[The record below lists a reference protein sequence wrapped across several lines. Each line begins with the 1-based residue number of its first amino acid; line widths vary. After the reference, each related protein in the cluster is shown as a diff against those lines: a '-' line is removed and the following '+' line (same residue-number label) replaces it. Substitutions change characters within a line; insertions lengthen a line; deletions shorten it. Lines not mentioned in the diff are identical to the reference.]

1 MRTVFV
7 LMEGKPQEDLSRGA
21 LSFDLG
27 EQTAKGQDQK
37 QSTLK
42 PIAGIH
48 VSSCVVL
55 DQYGSSE
62 VVRSSGILDIF

>member
-27 EQTAKGQDQK
+27 EQTAKGQDPK
-37 QSTLK
+37 QRKHLEACCRN
-42 PIAGIH
+42 PREQL
-48 VSSCVVL
+48 CCL
-55 DQYGSSE
+55 GS
-62 VVRSSGILDIF
+62 VWKQ